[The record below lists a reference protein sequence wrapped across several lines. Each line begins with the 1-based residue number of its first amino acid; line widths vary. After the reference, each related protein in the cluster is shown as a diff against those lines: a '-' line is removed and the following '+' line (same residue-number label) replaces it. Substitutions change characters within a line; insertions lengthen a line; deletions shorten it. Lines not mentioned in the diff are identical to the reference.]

1 MQHAADVAD
10 NKDGTYSV
18 SLRPEK
24 AGPFELVLSLEGPP
38 GTPAQNRAYAGMCI
52 AHVAAVDKCSIHG
65 AMAELVAG
73 QPGKLTLARA
83 DRSDTSLVVSLLH
96 SLVWGLLASAA
107 SLLLEKLLGP
117 GSALSDLPAS
127 SRLLHTRRAD

>member
-1 MQHAADVAD
+1 
-10 NKDGTYSV
+10 
-18 SLRPEK
+18 
-24 AGPFELVLSLEGPP
+24 
-38 GTPAQNRAYAGMCI
+38 MCI
-52 AHVAAVDKCSIHG
+52 AHVAAVDKCSVHG
-65 AMAELVAG
+65 VVAELVAG

-107 SLLLEKLLGP
+107 SLMLEKLLGP
-117 GSALSDLPAS
+117 SSALSDLPAS

>member
-1 MQHAADVAD
+1 MQHAAEVAD

-18 SLRPEK
+18 SLKPEK

-38 GTPAQNRAYAGMCI
+38 GTPAQKRAYVGLCV
-52 AHVAAVDKCSIHG
+52 AHAPAVDKCSVHG

-83 DRSDTSLVVSLLH
+83 DRSDASLVVSLLR
-96 SLVWGLLASAA
+96 SLVWGLLTSAA
-107 SLLLEKLLGP
+107 SLMLEKLPGP
-117 GSALSDLPAS
+117 SSASPKRPAS
-127 SRLLHTRRAD
+127 FRLLHT